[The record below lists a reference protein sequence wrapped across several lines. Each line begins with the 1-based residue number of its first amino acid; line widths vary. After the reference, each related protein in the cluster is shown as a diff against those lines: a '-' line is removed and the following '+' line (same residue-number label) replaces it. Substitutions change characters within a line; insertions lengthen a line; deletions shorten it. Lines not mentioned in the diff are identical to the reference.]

1 MKLSRI
7 EQETI
12 ILYNE
17 AEATAGVFTY
27 DSKLLGKLERLAE
40 KYPEQIGVPANRN
53 ISFRKP
59 AFWYG
64 SLTVRTPGGCQ
75 KKGESKWGDS
85 AKAEECISKG
95 MISISCSGLN
105 ISICS
110 AFRIQVKEEV
120 V

>member
-40 KYPEQIGVPANRN
+40 KYPEQIRCTGEQKYIVPKACILVREPY
-53 ISFRKP
+53 SEERREAARK
-59 AFWYG
+59 
-64 SLTVRTPGGCQ
+64 R
-75 KKGESKWGDS
+75 
-85 AKAEECISKG
+85 AKA
-95 MISISCSGLN
+95 SGV
-105 ISICS
+105 IPPKRRS
-110 AFRIQVKEEV
+110 ALAKE
-120 V
+120 